1 MRLGCWFGCWLG
13 FYAWSS
19 QGSSLT
25 EPASSPRLDPADPA
39 TARRKHLG
47 SFLLGL
53 IFLSVVTLAC
63 AQTTAEQTPPVPA
76 NPAHPGVPSSQD
88 FELHFIDV
96 GQGDSVFI
104 KAPTGQGVLY
114 DGGRRSQAPLAYL
127 QARGVTQ
134 VDLVIASHQDADH
147 IAGLAAV
154 VDYYRPK
161 FFLDNGIPHTTQTY
175 FDLLDAVQRAG
186 SQLLEPTARRI
197 TLGDV
202 TLQVIPPPGDASLG
216 NNDNSLGLIV
226 EYGSFKAALTGDAER
241 AEMNWWVENV
251 PDLLSP
257 VDVYKASHHGS
268 ENGDSPL
275 SMSTFKP
282 KAVIIGVGLAN
293 SYGHPSERALRLYQT
308 IGAEVYRTD
317 LQGTVVVHAAKD
329 GSYSVTTER
338 QIQPAQPA
346 LPSLPSTTA
355 PTLPAVPST
364 SEPSTSVPPSTSPL
378 RYDPAGPDRDCNDF
392 KTQVEAQSFFIA
404 AGGPQADPHRL
415 DRDGD
420 GVVCESLP

>member
-1 MRLGCWFGCWLG
+1 MRPGCWLG
-13 FYAWSS
+13 CYAWSS
-19 QGSSLT
+19 QDSSLT
-25 EPASSPRLDPADPA
+25 EPVSSPRLDPADPA
-39 TARRKHLG
+39 LVRRKHLG

-53 IFLSVVTLAC
+53 LILSLVTLGC
-63 AQTTAEQTPPVPA
+63 AQSTAGSQPPPVPA
-76 NPAHPGVPSSQD
+76 NPARPGVPSSQD
-88 FELHFIDV
+88 FELHFLDV

-104 KAPTGQGVLY
+104 KAPSGQGVLY

-127 QARGVTQ
+127 QAMGITRI
-134 VDLVIASHQDADH
+134 DLVIASHQDADH

-154 VDYYRPK
+154 VDFYQPR

-202 TLQVIPPPGDASLG
+202 TLQVIPPPGLPGLG

-226 EYGSFKAALTGDAER
+226 EYGSFKAAMTGDAER

-251 PDLLSP
+251 PDLLRT

-275 SMSTFKP
+275 SISTFKP
-282 KAVIIGVGLAN
+282 KAVVIGVGLAN
-293 SYGHPSERALRLYQT
+293 SYGHPSERALRLYQA
-308 IGAEVYRTD
+308 IGAEVFRTD

-329 GSYSVTTER
+329 GFLLCDDRAASS
-338 QIQPAQPA
+338 
-346 LPSLPSTTA
+346 STC
-355 PTLPAVPST
+355 ST
-364 SEPSTSVPPSTSPL
+364 
-378 RYDPAGPDRDCNDF
+378 R
-392 KTQVEAQSFFIA
+392 A
-404 AGGPQADPHRL
+404 AFAT
-415 DRDGD
+415 
-420 GVVCESLP
+420 